1 MVSRRLLSAPSI
13 ALLLS
18 ASLLASCAS
27 TPAGTSDAQD
37 DTNDPYENVN
47 RVIFDVNMTLD
58 KYFFEPVAEG
68 YRWVLP
74 DFVRTGIGNVLRNLK
89 GPIIMAND
97 LLEGNPQRFGDTF
110 GRFWMNTI
118 LGLGGIIDVGTAS
131 KIPYHDADFGM
142 TLATWGVGS
151 GPYLVLP
158 LLNSSN
164 PRDAIGLGVDSVAD
178 PVGIEF
184 RAHNY
189 DEINYARLGVGL
201 VNERA
206 NHIED
211 IDELKR
217 SSLDFYATVR
227 SLYWQSR
234 NADIEAAKSPSNP
247 AQPKSVSYDPG
258 PAPAAAPATPAAPAT
273 TPSAAV
279 SVESAEKA
287 DKAKAD

>member
-1 MVSRRLLSAPSI
+1 MVSRRLISASSTALMLSAM
-13 ALLLS
+13 
-18 ASLLASCAS
+18 LLASCAS
-27 TPAGTSDAQD
+27 APPGPSDAQD

-47 RVIFDVNMTLD
+47 RVIFDVNMSID

-74 DFVRTGIGNVLRNLK
+74 GFARTGIANVIRNLK
-89 GPIIMAND
+89 SPVIMAND

-110 GRFWMNTI
+110 GRFMLNTFM
-118 LGLGGIIDVGTAS
+118 GLGGLIDVGTDA

-142 TLATWGVGS
+142 TLAVWGVDS

-164 PRDAIGLGVDSVAD
+164 PRDAIGKGVDSYAD
-178 PVGIEF
+178 PVSIELS
-184 RAHNY
+184 AHDMSEGNY
-189 DEINYARLGVGL
+189 IRLGMGL
-201 VNERA
+201 VSDRA
-206 NHIED
+206 EHIED

-234 NADIEAAKSPSNP
+234 NADIEAAKSPANP

-258 PAPAAAPATPAAPAT
+258 PAPAASPTASQTTPTAT
-273 TPSAAV
+273 T
-279 SVESAEKA
+279 A
-287 DKAKAD
+287 DGKAKAN

>member
-1 MVSRRLLSAPSI
+1 MLSAM
-13 ALLLS
+13 
-18 ASLLASCAS
+18 LLASCAS
-27 TPAGTSDAQD
+27 APPGPSDAAD
-37 DTNDPYENVN
+37 DTNDPYESVN
-47 RVIFDVNMTLD
+47 RVIFDVNMSID

-74 DFVRTGIGNVLRNLK
+74 TVVRTGISNVLRNLK
-89 GPIIMAND
+89 GPLIMAND

-110 GRFWMNTI
+110 GRFMMNTFF
-118 LGLGGIIDVGTAS
+118 GLGGLIDVGTDA

-142 TLATWGVGS
+142 TLAVWGVGS

-164 PRDAIGLGVDSVAD
+164 PRDGIAYGLESYAD
-178 PVGIEF
+178 PVSIEL
-184 RAHNY
+184 RAHDMGEGNY
-189 DEINYARLGVGL
+189 VRLGVGL
-201 VNERA
+201 ISERA

-258 PAPAAAPATPAAPAT
+258 PAPTATPTASQTTPAT
-273 TPSAAV
+273 TT
-279 SVESAEKA
+279 A
-287 DKAKAD
+287 DGKAKAD

>member
-1 MVSRRLLSAPSI
+1 MVSRRLLSASST
-13 ALLLS
+13 ALMLS
-18 ASLLASCAS
+18 AMLLASCAS
-27 TPAGTSDAQD
+27 APSGSSDAQD

-47 RVIFDVNMTLD
+47 RVIFDVNMSID

-74 DFVRTGIGNVLRNLK
+74 DFARTGISNVLRNLK
-89 GPIIMAND
+89 SPLIMAND

-110 GRFWMNTI
+110 GRFWMNTF
-118 LGLGGIIDVGTAS
+118 LGLGGLIDVGTSA

-142 TLATWGVGS
+142 TLAVWGVGS

-164 PRDAIGLGVDSVAD
+164 PRDGIAYGIESYAD
-178 PVGIEF
+178 PISIEL
-184 RAHNY
+184 RAHDMDEGNY
-189 DEINYARLGVGL
+189 IRLGVGL
-201 VNERA
+201 VSERA

-258 PAPAAAPATPAAPAT
+258 SAPAAGPTASQTTPAAAT
-273 TPSAAV
+273 
-279 SVESAEKA
+279 A
-287 DKAKAD
+287 DGKAKAN

>member
-1 MVSRRLLSAPSI
+1 M
-13 ALLLS
+13 
-18 ASLLASCAS
+18 LLASCAS
-27 TPAGTSDAQD
+27 TPSDTSDNQD
-37 DTNDPYENVN
+37 ETNDPYENVN
-47 RVIFDVNMTLD
+47 RVIFDMNMTLD

-74 DFVRTGIGNVLRNLK
+74 GFVRTGIGNVLRNLK
-89 GPIIMAND
+89 SPMIMAND

-110 GRFWMNTI
+110 GRFMLNTFM
-118 LGLGGIIDVGTAS
+118 GLGGLIDVGTDS

-151 GPYLVLP
+151 GPYIVLP

-164 PRDAIGLGVDSVAD
+164 PRDAIGLGVDSIAD

-184 RAHNY
+184 RAHGY
-189 DEINYARLGVGL
+189 DEVNYARLGVGL

-258 PAPAAAPATPAAPAT
+258 PAPAASPATASPTATQT
-273 TPSAAV
+273 TPTAASA
-279 SVESAEKA
+279 
-287 DKAKAD
+287 DGKAKAE

>member
-1 MVSRRLLSAPSI
+1 MVSRRLFSASSI
-13 ALLLS
+13 APVLS
-18 ASLLASCAS
+18 VLLLASCAS
-27 TPAGTSDAQD
+27 APTGSAD
-37 DTNDPYENVN
+37 DETNDPYENVN
-47 RVIFDVNMTLD
+47 RAIFDFNMTLD

-74 DFVRTGIGNVLRNLK
+74 DFLRTGIGNVLRNLK
-89 GPIIMAND
+89 GPVIMAND

-110 GRFWMNTI
+110 GRFMLNTFF
-118 LGLGGIIDVGTAS
+118 GLGGLIDVGTSA

-178 PVGIEF
+178 PVGIEL
-184 RAHNY
+184 RAHDMDEGNY
-189 DEINYARLGVGL
+189 VRLGVGL

-211 IDELKR
+211 LDELKR

-247 AQPKSVSYDPG
+247 AQPKSISYDPG
-258 PAPAAAPATPAAPAT
+258 PSPAASPAAPGTSPTAT
-273 TPSAAV
+273 TVDGQA
-279 SVESAEKA
+279 KA
-287 DKAKAD
+287 DKAKAE